1 MYSVDK
7 NGIVT
12 SSTTYYNPKNML
24 LAQGI
29 AASSGEESAVEY
41 TGIGTTTYK
50 KALSS
55 TPVRVGDVVGNTRAD
70 VDFSNITVIP
80 ANSKFTVPDEGTWY
94 AAMLKNSASKT
105 RTFGANDS
113 LVRNAKEDSLVF
125 GLTDSREDEVFNW
138 THTNKNGYSF
148 NATIHALDQADSAD
162 ILSSPRVT
170 TLNGQSASIKMVTE
184 KYYPES
190 WGESELNDVNGM
202 KMFVPSIPQFGD
214 YKEEG
219 IVLEVEP
226 NIDDENTLITLTVNP
241 VILEFVGWTDYS
253 YEVVLDDGKSYPN
266 TLKMPILAARTVS
279 TTVTCYDKA
288 TLVLGGIIKDKVNEV
303 HDQYPILGDIPIIG
317 RLFQSRGKNV
327 EKTNLLIFL
336 TASLVNPDGTLYR
349 PEGSSDRGVP
359 NF

>member
-1 MYSVDK
+1 
-7 NGIVT
+7 
-12 SSTTYYNPKNML
+12 ML
-24 LAQGI
+24 LARGYS
-29 AASSGEESAVEY
+29 ASSDEDATVQY

-50 KALSS
+50 KALS
-55 TPVRVGDVVGNTRAD
+55 TNPVKVGDKVGNTRAAVESYD
-70 VDFSNITVIP
+70 PYTIIP

-94 AAMLKNSASKT
+94 AAMLKNSAGKAH
-105 RTFGANDS
+105 TFGANDR
-113 LVRNAKEDSLVF
+113 LVRNAGNNEDSLAF
-125 GLTDSREDEVFNW
+125 GLTSPREDEVFNW
-138 THTNKNGYSF
+138 SHNNKNGYSF

-253 YEVVLDDGKSYPN
+253 YPVILDDGKEYEN
-266 TLKMPILAARTVS
+266 TLRMPILAARTVS

-359 NF
+359 NL